1 VKIFIA
7 LLLYMTIVPVPATM
21 SYAFLWRLRALA
33 SQSFL
38 LHAIAFYIR
47 CLSILI
53 WMFHES
59 IFRPVHDRSW
69 AIINSHLLAQ
79 TVMKRSVTIKLKYL
93 ITLRVTAFERTDTE
107 GYDKTTGDGLGHG
120 TKSHLRVNSIQ
131 AIFWSFISWGRNLLI
146 NILNF
151 RVCPLVNIASYWW
164 QLS

>member
-1 VKIFIA
+1 
-7 LLLYMTIVPVPATM
+7 M

-47 CLSILI
+47 CLGILI

-93 ITLRVTAFERTDTE
+93 ITLRVTACERTDTE
-107 GYDKTTGDGLGHG
+107 GYGNKTTGDGLGHG

-131 AIFWSFISWGRNLLI
+131 AIFGSLFLGAKSFNKYLEFSRLSSRKYSFILMTTFLENLKKVLK
-146 NILNF
+146 
-151 RVCPLVNIASYWW
+151 
-164 QLS
+164 